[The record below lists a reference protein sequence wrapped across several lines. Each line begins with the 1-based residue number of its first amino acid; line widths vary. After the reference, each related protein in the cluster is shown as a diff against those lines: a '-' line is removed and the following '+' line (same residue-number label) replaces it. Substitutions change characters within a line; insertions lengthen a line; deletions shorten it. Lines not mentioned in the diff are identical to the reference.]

1 MGKCKVSFIS
11 HCVYIL
17 SLFMCILAL
26 RNVISFIC
34 HCRLIMVYLRVNVTY
49 SRVVS
54 SERAVTHS
62 RSSSIS
68 SSPTKPAEILIE
80 ITARET
86 MSLTSV
92 TMLTTAMH
100 RQEGGESVRLMQ
112 VIGMTAATDTLHMD
126 NALVAL
132 VVEVELLRPH
142 SLVPAEPTDRN
153 VCSLKIYQHYTM
165 N

>member
-1 MGKCKVSFIS
+1 
-11 HCVYIL
+11 
-17 SLFMCILAL
+17 
-26 RNVISFIC
+26 
-34 HCRLIMVYLRVNVTY
+34 MVYLRVNVTY

-62 RSSSIS
+62 RSSSSI

-100 RQEGGESVRLMQ
+100 RQEGESVRLMQ
-112 VIGMTAATDTLHMD
+112 VIDMTAVIDTLHMD

-132 VVEVELLRPH
+132 VV
-142 SLVPAEPTDRN
+142 AEEG
-153 VCSLKIYQHYTM
+153 
-165 N
+165 